1 MDDAEALLQQAQQQM
16 QEAQAR
22 NRERAVQVITQKNH
36 LQALVSQTQRTID
49 RLEEQAQTA
58 EQGGNTD
65 GARHFL
71 AERDKYV
78 ETLTRAQAS
87 LEAAITTTEAVKT
100 AMRREEQR
108 IRTEIARALAMRTQ
122 HKQAQIEFAIEKSR
136 LDTTTTTATELF
148 ERAQAK
154 IRQTQARRDLVAQ
167 IRETV
172 EALEASAAE
181 ALRHGD
187 QDASKRLLS
196 EGDKLREKALNPHLW

>member
-1 MDDAEALLQQAQQQM
+1 MDDAGTLLQQAQQQM

-36 LQALVSQTQRTID
+36 LQASVDQARRTVD

-58 EQGGNTD
+58 EQEGNSD
-65 GARHFL
+65 RLRDLL
-71 AERDKYV
+71 AERD
-78 ETLTRAQAS
+78 EFIGTMTRTQAS

-100 AMRREEQR
+100 AMRREEQH
-108 IRTEIARALAMRTQ
+108 IRAEIARALAMRTQ
-122 HKQAQIEFAIEKSR
+122 YEQAQIEFAIEKSR
-136 LDTTTTTATELF
+136 LGTTTTYVAELF

-154 IRQTQARRDLVAQ
+154 IQQTQAQRDLVAQ

-181 ALRHGD
+181 ALRDGD
-187 QDASKRLLS
+187 RDKSRRLLS
-196 EGDKLREKALNPHLW
+196 ERDKLREKALNPHLW

>member
-87 LEAAITTTEAVKT
+87 
-100 AMRREEQR
+100 
-108 IRTEIARALAMRTQ
+108 
-122 HKQAQIEFAIEKSR
+122 
-136 LDTTTTTATELF
+136 
-148 ERAQAK
+148 
-154 IRQTQARRDLVAQ
+154 
-167 IRETV
+167 
-172 EALEASAAE
+172 
-181 ALRHGD
+181 
-187 QDASKRLLS
+187 
-196 EGDKLREKALNPHLW
+196 